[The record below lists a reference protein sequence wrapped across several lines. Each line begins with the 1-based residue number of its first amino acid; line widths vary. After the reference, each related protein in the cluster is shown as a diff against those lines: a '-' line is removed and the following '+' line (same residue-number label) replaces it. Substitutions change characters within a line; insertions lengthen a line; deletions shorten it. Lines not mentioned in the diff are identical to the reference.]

1 MQHKPDKEWDSLFKN
16 KFEDAEITPSA
27 NVWENI
33 EAQLAPKRR
42 RLLPIYWW
50 AAASVVLFCSALFVF
65 EKLEDKGFRAI
76 NQTPS
81 VALQNK
87 PAKAYKKTDSLI
99 AIKPLYKKEVEVF
112 SVASKKLRVKGKI
125 IDKNI
130 VTNGLKNYKVVVEQ
144 LQPTQHVKHLTKK
157 QFEILPNDSLLIA
170 TIVPPLPALSN
181 TAIDTASI
189 NKNTIAQTVTP
200 KKGIRNIGE
209 LVNFLVS
216 KVDKRDKRL
225 IKFKTDAGD
234 NSSIAAINLGIIQL
248 NSKKVF
254 NN

>member
-1 MQHKPDKEWDSLFKN
+1 ML
-16 KFEDAEITPSA
+16 
-27 NVWENI
+27 V
-33 EAQLAPKRR
+33 
-42 RLLPIYWW
+42 
-50 AAASVVLFCSALFVF
+50 CSALFVF
-65 EKLEDKGFRAI
+65 EKSEDKGFRGI

-99 AIKPLYKKEVEVF
+99 GIKPLDKKQVEVF
-112 SVASKKLRVKGKI
+112 SVATKKLRVKGKI

-130 VTNGLKNYKVVVEQ
+130 VAKGLKNYKVVVEQ
-144 LQPTQHVKHLTKK
+144 LQPTQQVKHLTKK
-157 QFEILPNDSLLIA
+157 QFEILPNDTLLIA
-170 TIVPPLPALSN
+170 TIVPPLTALST

-189 NKNTIAQTVTP
+189 YKNTVTP

-216 KVDKRDKRL
+216 KVDKREKRL

-234 NSSIAAINLGIIQL
+234 NSSIAAINIGIIQL